1 MKLVPDQ
8 TIAVVVAVEGGLV
21 ADHAIRKCF
30 LYIQSGDVMSKR
42 RFKFI
47 YILPIIFI
55 INLLLTSCMEKG
67 VVISKPDE
75 FTHIFEASDTIVM
88 RSIALVYKEK
98 GLGDATINPEK
109 NQVESDYVIKD
120 EWRSKTTAR
129 VKKINWKECEVTLSV
144 MTEKKTAKGWELR
157 RLLEKRQYDKLF
169 NAIDL
174 QIYQEL
180 YKVKEGRVSP

>member
-1 MKLVPDQ
+1 MAGAP
-8 TIAVVVAVEGGLV
+8 G
-21 ADHAIRKCF
+21 ADHAIRECF
-30 LYIQSGDVMSKR
+30 YPQSGDTMSKR
-42 RFKFI
+42 RFQCI

-55 INLLLTSCMEKG
+55 INLFLTSCMEEG

-75 FTHIFEASDTIVM
+75 FSHTFEASDNIVI

-98 GLGDATINPEK
+98 GLGNATINPGK

-120 EWRSKTTAR
+120 EWRSKTIAR

-144 MTEKKTAKGWELR
+144 ITEKKAAKGWELR
-157 RLLEKRQYDKLF
+157 RLLGKEQYDSLF

-174 QIYQEL
+174 EIYRQL
-180 YKVKEGRVSP
+180 YKVKEGRISR